1 MSAGPARRPRAL
13 SRLAPA
19 AALGLLLVAACQP
32 LPHPFAD
39 DRPPAALLRVRDS
52 ISVAV
57 APVAGTPRAAAT
69 RLPAAMAKALL
80 KHEIPASDKT
90 ASLSSYQLFGRIAK
104 LRPKQ
109 GAPALAAVWRLY
121 DAKGRTVGERQV
133 RVPLATPGA
142 GKAVEDAAVE
152 QLAALS
158 ADRLAPLLQDDMPA
172 PKPVANTAAAG
183 PRVAIGKINGA
194 PGDGNAALA
203 RALAA
208 VLPRDGV
215 AIVAAGDKPDL
226 MIDGTVA
233 LTPATAGQEHVALV
247 WRVRRPGGGQIG
259 TVGQQND
266 VPKGLLD
273 GKWGDLAYNIAIA
286 ASDGIVQLVAR
297 GLPPKS

>member
-90 ASLSSYQLFGRIAK
+90 ASLSSYQLFGRIAE

-133 RVPLATPGA
+133 RVPLAPA
-142 GKAVEDAAVE
+142 NAAVE
-152 QLAALS
+152 RLAALS

-172 PKPVANTAAAG
+172 SRPVANTAAAG

>member
-1 MSAGPARRPRAL
+1 MPP
-13 SRLAPA
+13 P
-19 AALGLLLVAACQP
+19 P
-32 LPHPFAD
+32 P

-133 RVPLATPGA
+133 RVPLAAPGAA
-142 GKAVEDAAVE
+142 GKAAEDAAVE
-152 QLAALS
+152 RLAALS